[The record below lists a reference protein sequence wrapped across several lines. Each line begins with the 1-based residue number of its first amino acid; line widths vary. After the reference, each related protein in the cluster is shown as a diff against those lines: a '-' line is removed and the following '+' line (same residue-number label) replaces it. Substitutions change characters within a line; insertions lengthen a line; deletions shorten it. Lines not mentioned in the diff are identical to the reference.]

1 MTEPKTITILSLGA
15 GVQSTALALMA
26 ERGLVEK
33 PVAAIF
39 SDTGDEPATVY
50 QHLEK
55 LRGMLSFP
63 VHTVKFGNGLGAD
76 FLAALRGETTRASQ
90 PPFYVKQ
97 ADLSPDQVEKVLAEP
112 EPKRSEFAAKITNLE
127 TMCSAEF
134 ELDMSGDDFN
144 DAWNAWNIRRRKALN
159 QNQGGMLWRQCTKDY
174 KITPIRR
181 KTRELMA
188 EHGAKHVISQIGI
201 STDERQR
208 ERTSGVKFITNSHP
222 LLELGLSR
230 RDCEAW
236 LLSEF
241 GMRAAKS
248 ACVYCPYRSNAGWRK
263 MKAEEPEAFEAA
275 CQYDEAIRESQGKK
289 TCGACITGQLFVWR
303 GFAPLRTAEFET
315 NPGQMDFGFEQEC
328 DGMCN
333 H

>member
-1 MTEPKTITILSLGA
+1 MKTITILSLGA

-76 FLAALRGETTRASQ
+76 FLAALRGETNRASQ
-90 PPFYVKQ
+90 PPFFVKK
-97 ADLSPDQVEKVLAEP
+97 PDSTQEEINRILKEP
-112 EPKRSEFAAKITNLE
+112 EPMMSDFRLGNTSDEEDEEFRS
-127 TMCSAEF
+127 
-134 ELDMSGDDFN
+134 
-144 DAWNAWNIRRRKALN
+144 AWHDWFTRRNRALN
-159 QNQGGMLWRQCTKDY
+159 QDQGGMLWRQCTKDY

-181 KTRELMA
+181 KTRELMI

-222 LLELGLSR
+222 LLELGWSR

-236 LLSEF
+236 LLQEF

-289 TCGACITGQLFVWR
+289 TCGAGITGKLFVWR
-303 GFAPLRTAEFET
+303 GYAPLRTAEFET

-328 DGMCN
+328 DGMCG